1 MFPRHPIINSHVIL
15 FSTRNESQKKAN
27 TGRSRSNRPVN
38 LLPWKRSFR
47 EPRLCALCTKKQ
59 TNRSDMKRHLVREM
73 CKKRR
78 EEKGDRGWGRGA
90 NELGF
95 GIPVPYSS
103 HNSLSSFC
111 SAPQT
116 NKTRRHG
123 ELLLNQNEHRNRRK
137 QRNKHKKHTLTF
149 NVICRCISPWAFCG
163 TARGTC
169 PTQAFKYLKC

>member
-1 MFPRHPIINSHVIL
+1 
-15 FSTRNESQKKAN
+15 
-27 TGRSRSNRPVN
+27 
-38 LLPWKRSFR
+38 
-47 EPRLCALCTKKQ
+47 
-59 TNRSDMKRHLVREM
+59 MKRYLVREM

-78 EEKGDRGWGRGA
+78 EEKGDRGWGRRA

-103 HNSLSSFC
+103 HNYLSSFC

-137 QRNKHKKHTLTF
+137 HTNKHKKHTLTF
-149 NVICRCISPWAFCG
+149 NVICRCISPWAVCG

-169 PTQAFKYLKC
+169 PTQAFKYLKCYQHWIIQVNFRLPLPNAEAHSVPRNMLRFGRSLSVWILIDCVELAIQVVSLI